1 MKITSETGMILDS
14 ELGLAPNLNDYIKT
28 KKLKNA
34 KVFVVNDME
43 TYLLVV
49 NNEPIYENTSSE
61 SIAVKIDLLAFLQ
74 NQ

>member
-1 MKITSETGMILDS
+1 LKITSETGMILDS

>member
-1 MKITSETGMILDS
+1 MILDS
-14 ELGLAPNLNDYIKT
+14 ELGLAPNLNDYIKR
-28 KKLKNA
+28 KKIKNA
-34 KVFVVNDME
+34 QVFVVNDME

-49 NNEPIYENTSSE
+49 DNKPFYENTNAE